1 VSKTHILESG
11 WICYWQTQLK
21 QWASFRQR
29 KGSRETTMSAKLAK
43 SATIAMVITV
53 SWLGGMACM
62 SLTKAQSPR
71 FPELSVTQLDD
82 QQRPIA
88 DRILK
93 FSKIGIGGPYHIML
107 RSPQAAQQI
116 INLMEYLRF
125 QSTVPNRLKEFSIM
139 IQGRLWRSQVEW
151 ATHYAPAI
159 KAGVSPDTLA
169 QLKSNIRPTSMQP
182 DEAAVYDFCMELYTK
197 HAVSDE
203 TYGRLHQFLNDQQI
217 VDLTLLGGT
226 YTTVASVMA
235 MANQGLPSG
244 WDLAFKPGE
253 P

>member
-1 VSKTHILESG
+1 MKIKTMKSG
-11 WICYWQTQLK
+11 
-21 QWASFRQR
+21 
-29 KGSRETTMSAKLAK
+29 M
-43 SATIAMVITV
+43 IAVAVTAGWV
-53 SWLGGMACM
+53 AGMACS
-62 SLTKAQSPR
+62 SLTKADSPR
-71 FPELSVTQLDD
+71 FAELTVAQLND
-82 QQRPIA
+82 QQRAIA
-88 DRILK
+88 DRILT

-151 ATHYAPAI
+151 ATHYAPAV
-159 KAGVSPDTLA
+159 KAGVSAETLA
-169 QLKSNIRPTSMQP
+169 ALKINARPASMQP
-182 DEAAVYDFCMELYTK
+182 DEAAVYDFCMELYNK

-217 VDLTLLGGT
+217 IDLTLLQGT
-226 YTTVASVMA
+226 YVTVASLMA

-244 WDLAFKPGE
+244 MELAFKPGE